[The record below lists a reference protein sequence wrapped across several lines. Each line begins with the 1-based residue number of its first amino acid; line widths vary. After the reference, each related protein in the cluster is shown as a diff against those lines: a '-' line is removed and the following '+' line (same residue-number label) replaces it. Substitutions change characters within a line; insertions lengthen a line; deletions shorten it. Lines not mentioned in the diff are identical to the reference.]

1 MSTLLGI
8 FAAVALFVTFGLFRR
23 GREPERGCGSC
34 TGGDCGHCSLDDSV
48 IPSTRSNDVR
58 S

>member
-1 MSTLLGI
+1 MSGLLGI
-8 FAAVALFVTFGLFRR
+8 LGAAALFAVFGLFRR

-34 TGGDCGHCSLDDSV
+34 ADGECGHCTLDDSV
-48 IPSTRSNDVR
+48 IPHTRSNDVR